1 MGFFRRNKEQT
12 SLPIDELERQFTH
25 CNERMYFYLQ
35 SIRTLCYFIK
45 EFSLDITELDA
56 ESFKEHLDRL
66 VDYFHT
72 EEKIKRL
79 EEVFTA
85 QKEEI
90 LSYIDREKAY
100 FQERDAEFKN
110 IIAML
115 TTSIASLS
123 KENQEFNTRL
133 YTRSLQLE
141 QITQLNDIRKIK
153 EELKQEVEQ
162 IKQYI
167 QQKQEQDAERLAR
180 LSQEMKSLQMDFEKA
195 KNDSLSDGLTGAF
208 NRLAFDSY
216 IKKLIDRNAVTWTP
230 FALLLIDVDNFKQI
244 NDTYG
249 HRVGGRVLIALVQH
263 CRRAVRQDDFISRY
277 GGEEFVIVL
286 PNTPLRTAWKKAYQM
301 CKTIAATTYTM
312 DEIQPGQKLS
322 FTVSIGVSSFQEG
335 DTIASVTE
343 RADKALYQAKHQGK
357 NQAVSEKDLR

>member
-12 SLPIDELERQFTH
+12 SLSIEELERQFTQ
-25 CNERMYFYLQ
+25 CKERMYFYLQ
-35 SIRTLCYFIK
+35 SIRTLCHCLK

-56 ESFKEHLDRL
+56 EGFKKQLDGL
-66 VDYFHT
+66 IDCFHT

-79 EEVFTA
+79 EQVFTA

-141 QITQLNDIRKIK
+141 QITKLNDIRKIK
-153 EELKQEVEQ
+153 EELKQEIEQ

-167 QQKQEQDAERLAR
+167 QEKQTQDTERLTR
-180 LSQEMKSLQMDFEKA
+180 LSQEMKSLQIDFEKA
-195 KNDSLSDGLTGAF
+195 KNDSLTDSLTGAF

-216 IKKLIDRNAVTWTP
+216 IKKLVDRNTVTGP
-230 FALLLIDVDNFKQI
+230 LLLFFS
-244 NDTYG
+244 
-249 HRVGGRVLIALVQH
+249 L
-263 CRRAVRQDDFISRY
+263 
-277 GGEEFVIVL
+277 
-286 PNTPLRTAWKKAYQM
+286 M
-301 CKTIAATTYTM
+301 
-312 DEIQPGQKLS
+312 
-322 FTVSIGVSSFQEG
+322 
-335 DTIASVTE
+335 
-343 RADKALYQAKHQGK
+343 
-357 NQAVSEKDLR
+357 